1 MALVKLNTG
10 EVANKGR
17 AVALLHPGTQ
27 VPIGIRFYVLGADSN
42 EFKRINRKQ
51 QMELQAKQK
60 RQRRGG
66 IYLQTPEELEA
77 NGTELLVGLTTGWE
91 EDVKNDKGE
100 VISVRKE
107 IELNEGEFIPFSP
120 EAVQRIYED
129 LGFSWIREQIDSE
142 IGDRR
147 DFLPSEKK
155 S

>member
-17 AVALLHPGTQ
+17 AVALLHPSTQ
-27 VPIGIRFYVLGADSN
+27 VSIGIRFFILGTDSN
-42 EFKRINRKQ
+42 EYKRITRKQ

-60 RQRRGG
+60 RQRRGV
-66 IYLQTPEELEA
+66 YLQTPEELEA
-77 NGTELLVGLTTGWE
+77 NGIELLVGLTTGWE
-91 EDVKNDKGE
+91 EDIRDEKGN
-100 VISVRKE
+100 ITGVRKE
-107 IELNEGEFIPFSP
+107 IELNEGEFVPFSP

-129 LGFSWIREQIDSE
+129 LGFGWIREQIDSE